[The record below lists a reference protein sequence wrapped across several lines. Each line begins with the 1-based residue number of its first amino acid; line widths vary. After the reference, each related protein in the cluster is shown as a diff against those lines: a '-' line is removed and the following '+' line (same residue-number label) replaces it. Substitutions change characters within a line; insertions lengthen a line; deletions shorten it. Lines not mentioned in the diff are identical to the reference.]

1 MNDYGI
7 TEKSMELLLDTF
19 SKYPQ
24 IEEVILFGSR
34 AKGNYKKGSDIDIAI
49 KGKQCSADLV
59 LKLQSYI
66 NEELLIP
73 YMVDI
78 VDYQSLNHV
87 ELKNHIDRV
96 GKSIY
101 HR

>member
-34 AKGNYKKGSDIDIAI
+34 AKGKYKKGSDIDIAI
-49 KGKQCSADLV
+49 KGKQCSADLA